1 MSTSFSV
8 NDSPVVVGN
17 DKKLI
22 RYLRDDLRLT
32 SVKDGCSEGACGTC
46 TILVDGKAVK
56 ACTLMVSDMEGKSV
70 RTVEGLSQRQKDIFT
85 TAFGEAGAVQ
95 CGFCIPGMVIC
106 SKALL
111 DENPSPT
118 EKDIRHA
125 LRNNICRCTGYAKI
139 VKAVELAARM
149 FREDAAK
156 EECKD
161 IGLKN
166 DEFKALGVEGIDKD
180 RNWRI
185 GQRIP
190 RVDVMDKVTGRGVYP
205 DDIYADG
212 MLHVVAVRS
221 KYPRA
226 RVLSIDTSLAMD
238 ANGVFGIFTAQ
249 DIPGDIKVGHILR
262 DWDAMIPVGGIT
274 RYLGDAI
281 CIVAGETYADA
292 RKAADLVKVQ
302 YEVLPFV
309 SSPYEAM
316 KEDAPRVHEER
327 EGGNLLGHTHVDRGD
342 VETALAK
349 SKYVLHEKYSTP
361 WTEHAFLEPEAAVAF
376 PIVDGSEIGSE
387 SGDSKVTGN
396 VTGVKIY
403 STDQSVYDT
412 RRETAPM
419 LGLPPEKVVVENCYV
434 GGGFGGKE
442 DVTVQ
447 HLSALAALLT
457 KRSCKMKLTR
467 QESILVHPKRH
478 PMDMDFT
485 LGCDENG
492 IIQGLKATVIAD
504 TGAYASLGLPVL
516 QRACTHASGPY
527 NYENFQIDGYAYY
540 TNNPPAGAFRGFGVT
555 QTCFAIES
563 MLNHI
568 ADEIGISHWEIR
580 YRNAIRPGQA
590 LPNGQ
595 IVDNATGLVETL
607 EAVKD
612 EYESNRY
619 AGIACAMKN
628 AGVGVGLLDFGRVD
642 LEVRDGHVVIHC
654 GGSCIGQGL
663 CTILKQIVC
672 DITGLPGELVIEEK
686 ANTLKAP
693 DSGTTSGSRHTTVTG
708 EAARRAAL
716 QLKAALDKV
725 AGEGAAKADFVAKA
739 DCIAKAD
746 FVAKAD
752 APEDSAP
759 SGFPSFS
766 TSNLTPND
774 ALKTLEGREFYA
786 EYLAETDPF
795 GSDKPHP
802 KSHVAY
808 GYATQVAVLDEKTHK
823 IDRIIAAHDV
833 GRAINPTNV
842 EGQIEGGVIMGTGY
856 ALRENYPLK
865 DCKPL
870 AKYGSLGLFRADEVP
885 DLVPVIIEKP
895 GLDIANGGKGLG
907 EITSIPTAP
916 CIADAYYRLDG
927 IKRFSLPIEN
937 TPYSLDE
944 GSAVKRKVKSLAVNK
959 NARCIG
965 CLECVRTCSKIFF
978 KQEKASLAFLQ
989 VRERKGI
996 GNQSGI
1002 QGLITRPVTCIQCGR
1017 CADACPQKAIS
1028 RNQFGVCVVDLK
1040 MCNNCGK
1047 CREACPFGLMVEDPV
1062 MHVSKKCIACG
1073 QCAKACP
1080 MGVLEIATP
1089 ES

>member
-166 DEFKALGVEGIDKD
+166 DECKTLGVEGIDKD

-316 KEDAPRVHEER
+316 KEDAPKVHEER
-327 EGGNLLGHTHVDRGD
+327 EDGNLLGHTHVDRGD
-342 VETALAK
+342 VEAALAK

-376 PIVDGSEIGSE
+376 PILDGMEGTTSSDDPKFTDNVLGQ
-387 SGDSKVTGN
+387 VTDK

-419 LGLPPEKVVVENCYV
+419 LGLPQEKVIVENCYV

-447 HLSALAALLT
+447 HLSALAAMLT
-457 KRSCKMKLTR
+457 KRPCKMKLTR

-725 AGEGAAKADFVAKA
+725 AGKGAAKA

-746 FVAKAD
+746 V
-752 APEDSAP
+752 
-759 SGFPSFS
+759 
-766 TSNLTPND
+766 
-774 ALKTLEGREFYA
+774 LKQLEGREFYA

-989 VRERKGI
+989 VREKKGV

-1040 MCNNCGK
+1040 MCNDCGK
-1047 CREACPFGLMVEDPV
+1047 CREACPFGLMVEDTV

>member
-156 EECKD
+156 EGCKD

-166 DEFKALGVEGIDKD
+166 DECKALGVEGIDKD

-342 VETALAK
+342 VEAALAK

-376 PIVDGSEIGSE
+376 PIVDNVEGFPE
-387 SGDSKVTGN
+387 SSDSGNSKDSRVTGKVTDK

-457 KRSCKMKLTR
+457 KRPCKMKLTR

-527 NYENFQIDGYAYY
+527 NYENFKIDGYAYY

-619 AGIACAMKN
+619 TGIACAMKN

-686 ANTLKAP
+686 ANTIKAP

-725 AGEGAAKADFVAKA
+725 SGEGA
-739 DCIAKAD
+739 AKAD

-774 ALKTLEGREFYA
+774 ALKALEGREFYA

-870 AKYGSLGLFRADEVP
+870 AKYGSLGLFRADEIP

-927 IKRFSLPIEN
+927 IKRFSLPIKN

-1073 QCAKACP
+1073 QCTKACP

>member
-166 DEFKALGVEGIDKD
+166 DECKALGVEGIDKD

-342 VETALAK
+342 VEAALAK

-376 PIVDGSEIGSE
+376 PIVDGTGSSPE
-387 SGDSKVTGN
+387 SSDSGDSKDSNDSKNSCDSNDSRVSGKIIGN
-396 VTGVKIY
+396 VSGVKIY

-457 KRSCKMKLTR
+457 KRPCKMKLTR

-672 DITGLPGELVIEEK
+672 DITGLPGELVVEEK

-716 QLKAALDKV
+716 QLKAALGKV
-725 AGEGAAKADFVAKA
+725 SGEGAAKADFVAKA
-739 DCIAKAD
+739 D
-746 FVAKAD
+746 V
-752 APEDSAP
+752 
-759 SGFPSFS
+759 
-766 TSNLTPND
+766 
-774 ALKTLEGREFYA
+774 LKQLEGREFYA

-885 DLVPVIIEKP
+885 DIVPVIIEKP

-944 GSAVKRKVKSLAVNK
+944 SSAVKRKVKSLAVNK

-989 VRERKGI
+989 VREKKGV

>member
-8 NDSPVVVGN
+8 NDSPVVVEY

-46 TILVDGKAVK
+46 TILLDGKAVK
-56 ACTLMVSDMEGKSV
+56 ACTLMVSDIEGRSV
-70 RTVEGLSQRQKDIFT
+70 RTVEGLSQREKDIFT
-85 TAFGEAGAVQ
+85 RAFGEAGAVQ

-118 EKDIRHA
+118 EKEIRHA

-139 VKAVELAARM
+139 VKAVDLAARM
-149 FREDAAK
+149 FREDSAK
-156 EECKD
+156 EEDKD
-161 IGLKN
+161 IGLGGNSYGN
-166 DEFKALGVEGIDKD
+166 DGLESEDAGIKKD
-180 RNWRI
+180 HNWRI
-185 GQRIP
+185 GQRMP

-238 ANGVFGIFTAQ
+238 VNGVFGIFTAQ
-249 DIPGDIKVGHILR
+249 DIPGDIKVGHILK

-274 RYLGDAI
+274 RYLGDVI
-281 CIVAGETYADA
+281 CIVAGETYDDA

-316 KEDAPRVHEER
+316 KDDAPKVHEER
-327 EGGNLLGHTHVDRGD
+327 DGGNLLGHTHVDRGD
-342 VETALAK
+342 VEAALAR

-376 PIVDGSEIGSE
+376 PIHDGSESDI
-387 SGDSKVTGN
+387 VN
-396 VTGVKIY
+396 GVKIY

-419 LGLPPEKVVVENCYV
+419 LGLPQEKVVVENCYV

-447 HLSALAALLT
+447 HLSALAAMLT
-457 KRSCKMKLTR
+457 KRPCKMKLTR

-580 YRNAIRPGQA
+580 HRNAIKPGQS

-607 EAVKD
+607 EAVRD

-642 LEVRDGHVVIHC
+642 LEVRGGRIVIHC

-663 CTILKQIVC
+663 CTILKQIIC
-672 DITGLPGELVIEEK
+672 DITGLPGELVVEEK
-686 ANTLKAP
+686 PNTLKAP

-716 QLKAALDKV
+716 QLKAALDRI
-725 AGEGAAKADFVAKA
+725 ADNGTSKT

-746 FVAKAD
+746 VT
-752 APEDSAP
+752 E
-759 SGFPSFS
+759 GS
-766 TSNLTPND
+766 TSIKSPTGAIGHLSTSD
-774 ALKTLEGREFYA
+774 ALKALDGREFYA

-870 AKYGSLGLFRADEVP
+870 SKYGSLGLFRADEVP
-885 DLVPVIIEKP
+885 DIVPIIIEKP
-895 GLDIANGGKGLG
+895 GLDIASGGKGLG

-916 CIADAYYRLDG
+916 CIADAYYRLDD
-927 IKRFSLPIEN
+927 IKRFSLPIEH

-959 NARCIG
+959 HARCIG

-989 VRERKGI
+989 VREKKGI

-1040 MCNNCGK
+1040 MCNDCGK
-1047 CREACPFGLMVEDPV
+1047 CREACPFGLMVEDTI

>member
-8 NDSPVVVGN
+8 NDSPVVVEN

-56 ACTLMVSDMEGKSV
+56 ACTLMVSDMEGRSL
-70 RTVEGLSQRQKDIFT
+70 RTVEGLTKREKDVFT
-85 TAFGEAGAVQ
+85 QAFGEAGAVQ

-106 SKALL
+106 AKALL
-111 DENPSPT
+111 DGNPAPT
-118 EKDIRHA
+118 EKEIRHA

-139 VKAVELAARM
+139 VKAVELAAKM
-149 FREDAAK
+149 FREDAEK
-156 EECKD
+156 DKNKD
-161 IGLKN
+161 IGLGN
-166 DEFKALGVEGIDKD
+166 DGLEGEDAEIKKD
-180 RNWRI
+180 HNWRI

-190 RVDVMDKVTGRGVYP
+190 RVDVVDKVTGRGVYP
-205 DDIYADG
+205 DDIYADD

-221 KYPRA
+221 KHPRA

-249 DIPGDIKVGHILR
+249 DIPGDAKVGHILK
-262 DWDAMIPVGGIT
+262 DWDAMIPVGGVT
-274 RYLGDAI
+274 RYLGDVI
-281 CIVAGETYADA
+281 CIVAGETYDDA

-316 KEDAPRVHEER
+316 KKDAPKVHEER

-342 VETALAK
+342 VEAALAR

-361 WTEHAFLEPEAAVAF
+361 WTEHAFLEPETAVAF
-376 PIVDGSEIGSE
+376 PIVDDPE
-387 SGDSKVTGN
+387 SDPSKDDSKFTGK

-412 RRETAPM
+412 RRETSPM

-457 KRSCKMKLTR
+457 KRPCKMKLTR

-580 YRNAIRPGQA
+580 YRNAIRPGQS

-607 EAVKD
+607 EAVKA

-642 LEVRDGHVVIHC
+642 LEVRGGRVVIHC

-672 DITGLPGELVIEEK
+672 DITDLPGELVVEEK
-686 ANTLKAP
+686 PNTLKAP

-716 QLKAALDKV
+716 QLKAAL
-725 AGEGAAKADFVAKA
+725 EGIVGDGTPKTDVSKDSSLGGLSSSAA
-739 DCIAKAD
+739 
-746 FVAKAD
+746 
-752 APEDSAP
+752 SAI
-759 SGFPSFS
+759 
-766 TSNLTPND
+766 TSND
-774 ALKTLEGREFYA
+774 VLKALEGREFYA
-786 EYLAETDPF
+786 EYLAQTDPF
-795 GSDKPHP
+795 GSNKPHP

-808 GYATQVAVLDEKTHK
+808 GYSTQVAVLDEKTHK

-885 DLVPVIIEKP
+885 DIVPVIIEKP
-895 GLDIANGGKGLG
+895 GLDIANGSKGLG

-944 GSAVKRKVKSLAVNK
+944 SSAVKRKVKSLAVNK

-989 VRERKGI
+989 VREKKGV

-1040 MCNNCGK
+1040 MCNDCGK